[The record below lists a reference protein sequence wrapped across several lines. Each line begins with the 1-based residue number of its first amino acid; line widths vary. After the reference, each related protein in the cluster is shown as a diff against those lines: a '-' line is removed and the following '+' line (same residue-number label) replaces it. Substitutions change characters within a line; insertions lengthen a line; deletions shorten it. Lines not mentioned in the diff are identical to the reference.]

1 MDLAV
6 ILAGAG
12 EGRRMGALGPK
23 LLIPIGGR
31 PALERVLDAFLE
43 VESVGEIV
51 AVIPPA
57 LLEAAERTL
66 AARTNPR
73 GVRLAV
79 TPGGPSRQDS
89 VRMGMAALVRA
100 LPFIAVH
107 DVARALVTPALIE
120 RVLHAA
126 RTTGAAIPAC
136 PVRDTL
142 KEIAS
147 GRVLRSI
154 DRARVAAAQTPQIFS
169 RDILARAHAAARE
182 QSMDVTDDAMLVE
195 RIGSEIAVV
204 SGEPRN
210 LKLTEPGDLLALE
223 AWLRAGPEAEA

>member
-1 MDLAV
+1 
-6 ILAGAG
+6 
-12 EGRRMGALGPK
+12 MGALGPK

-31 PALERVLDAFLE
+31 PALERVLESFLE

-57 LLEAAERTL
+57 LLQAAERTV
-66 AARTNPR
+66 AARPNPR

-79 TPGGPSRQDS
+79 TPGGPARRDS
-89 VRMGMAALVRA
+89 VRMGMAALTRD

-107 DVARALVTPALIE
+107 DVARVLVTPALIE

-126 RTTGAAIPAC
+126 RKTGAAIPGC

-147 GRVLRSI
+147 GRVIRSL
-154 DRARVAAAQTPQIFS
+154 DRDRVVAAQTPQIFS

-182 QSMDVTDDAMLVE
+182 QSMDATDDAMLVE

-204 SGEPRN
+204 PGEPRN
-210 LKLTEPGDLLALE
+210 LKLTQPDDLVALE
-223 AWLRAGPEAEA
+223 AWLRTLPGAEEG